1 MEIYRGRC
9 KKEYTDH
16 LIDTL
21 DDIFFFED
29 DEETKRDFRG
39 ILPKLYKEQYNP
51 AYNNLVVMEDDKV
64 KGAVGL
70 YPIDAVAAGRK
81 LRIGGIGNVGVTR
94 DCRGKGYMKDCMNMS
109 LEEMIKDD
117 TDYSLLG
124 GHRQRYAYFGFEQCG
139 PEYDFRINMR
149 NIRHCIG
156 KDAKTTFTAREIKP
170 EDTELLAKTIEL
182 YNRGPYT
189 IDRNADNV
197 YDVLCSWRSIPYAAF
212 EGDEFKGYFVLQKF
226 SGSIHEICPVNVE
239 DTLNLIMC
247 IMETSEKDSV
257 SFSVP
262 MYDTEMCSYMV
273 KYCDGWDVSHS
284 EMINILNYGKFI
296 EAFLAVKANAVKLV
310 DGSIVL
316 LIHGYK
322 RDERIEITVNGTD
335 VKVTETDKAADV
347 EVEHL
352 EAIRLVA
359 SLFSESR
366 LSLPAFAQAWFPV
379 YFSTAGQDNV

>member
-1 MEIYRGRC
+1 MKLFKGRC
-9 KKEYTDH
+9 PKEYTDH

-29 DEETKRDFRG
+29 DEETKRNFRDL
-39 ILPKLYKEQYNP
+39 LPKLYKEQYNP

-70 YPIDAVAAGRK
+70 YPFEATAAGRK
-81 LRIGGIGNVGVTR
+81 LRVGGIGNVGVTR

-109 LEEMIKDD
+109 LDEMIKDN

-139 PEYDFRINMR
+139 PEYDFNIDMR

-170 EDTELLAKTIEL
+170 EDKELLAKTIEL
-182 YNRGPYT
+182 YKRSPYT
-189 IDRNADNV
+189 IDRNEDNV
-197 YDVLCSWRSIPYAAF
+197 YDILSSWRSVPYAAF

-226 SGSIHEICPVNVE
+226 GGIHEICPVNIE

-247 IMETSEKDSV
+247 IMETMGKDSV

-262 MYDTEMCSYMV
+262 FYKPEMCAYMT
-273 KYCDGWDVSHS
+273 KYCGGWDVSHS
-284 EMINILNYGKFI
+284 EMINILNYGRFI
-296 EAFLAVKANAVKLV
+296 EAFLAVKAKTVKLCS
-310 DGSIVL
+310 GSLVL

-322 RDERIEITVNGTD
+322 QDERIEITVNGED
-335 VKVTETDKAADV
+335 VKVCETTKDADL

-366 LSLPAFAQAWFPV
+366 LTLPAFAQNWFPV
-379 YFSTAGQDNV
+379 YFSTENQDNV

>member
-1 MEIYRGRC
+1 MKIYKGRG

-29 DEETKRDFRG
+29 DEETKRNFRDL
-39 ILPKLYKEQYNP
+39 LPKLYKEQYNP

-70 YPIDAVAAGRK
+70 YPIEATAAGRK

-109 LEEMIKDD
+109 LQEMIKDN

-139 PEYDFRINMR
+139 PEYSYDINMR

-170 EDTELLAKTIEL
+170 EDTEILAKTIEL

-189 IDRNADNV
+189 IDRNPDNI
-197 YDVLCSWRSIPYAAF
+197 YDILASWRSVPYAAF
-212 EGDEFKGYFVLQKF
+212 EGDEFKGYFVLRKF
-226 SGSIHEICPVNVE
+226 GGIQEICPVNVE

-247 IMETSEKDSV
+247 IMETMNTDSV
-257 SFSVP
+257 SFCVP
-262 MYDTEMCSYMV
+262 MHDTAMCAYMT
-273 KYCDGWDVSHS
+273 KYCDGWDICHS
-284 EMINILNYGKFI
+284 EMINILNYGRFI
-296 EAFLAVKANAVKLV
+296 EAFLAVKANAVKLCS
-310 DGSIVL
+310 GSIVL

-322 RDERIEITVNGTD
+322 RDERIEITVDGTD
-335 VKVTETDKAADV
+335 VKVCETDKEADV
-347 EVEHL
+347 EVEHI

-366 LSLPAFAQAWFPV
+366 LSLPAFAQNWFPV
-379 YFSTAGQDNV
+379 YFSTYSQDNV

>member
-1 MEIYRGRC
+1 MKLFKGRC
-9 KKEYTDH
+9 PKEYTDH

-29 DEETKRDFRG
+29 DEETKRNFRDL
-39 ILPKLYKEQYNP
+39 LPKLYKEQYNP

-70 YPIDAVAAGRK
+70 YPFEATAAGRK
-81 LRIGGIGNVGVTR
+81 LRVGGIGNVGVTR

-109 LEEMIKDD
+109 LDEMIKDN

-139 PEYDFRINMR
+139 PEYDFNIDMR

-170 EDTELLAKTIEL
+170 EDKELLAKTIEL
-182 YNRGPYT
+182 YKRSSYT
-189 IDRNADNV
+189 IDRNEDNV
-197 YDVLCSWRSIPYAAF
+197 YDILSSWRSVPYAAF

-226 SGSIHEICPVNVE
+226 GGIHEICPVNIE

-247 IMETSEKDSV
+247 IMETMGKDSV

-262 MYDTEMCSYMV
+262 FYKPEMCAYMT
-273 KYCDGWDVSHS
+273 KYCGGWDVSHS
-284 EMINILNYGKFI
+284 EMINILNYGRFI
-296 EAFLAVKANAVKLV
+296 EAFLAVKAKTVKLCS
-310 DGSIVL
+310 GSLVL

-322 RDERIEITVNGTD
+322 QDERIEITVNGED
-335 VKVTETDKAADV
+335 VKVCETTKDADL

-366 LSLPAFAQAWFPV
+366 LTLPAFAQNWFPV
-379 YFSTAGQDNV
+379 YFSTENQDNV

>member
-1 MEIYRGRC
+1 MELFKGRC
-9 KKEYTDH
+9 PKEYTDH

-29 DEETKRDFRG
+29 EEATKRNFRDL
-39 ILPKLYKEQYNP
+39 LPKLYKEQYNP

-70 YPIDAVAAGRK
+70 YPFEATAAGRK
-81 LRIGGIGNVGVTR
+81 LRVGGIGNVGVTR

-109 LEEMIKDD
+109 LDEMIKDN

-139 PEYDFRINMR
+139 PEYCFRIDMR

-156 KDAKTTFTAREIKP
+156 KDAKTTLTAREIKP
-170 EDTELLAKTIEL
+170 EDTELLAKTLEL
-182 YNRGPYT
+182 YNRSLYT

-197 YDVLCSWRSIPYAAF
+197 YDILASWRSVPYAAF

-226 SGSIHEICPVNVE
+226 GGIQEICPVDVE

-247 IMETSEKDSV
+247 IMEKLGKDSV

-262 MYDTEMCSYMV
+262 FYKPEMCAYMT
-273 KYCDGWDVSHS
+273 KYCGGWDVGHS
-284 EMINILNYGKFI
+284 EMINILNYGRFI
-296 EAFLAVKANAVKLV
+296 EAFLAVKAKTAKLCS
-310 DGSIVL
+310 GSLVL

-322 RDERIEITVNGTD
+322 QDERIEITVDGED
-335 VKVTETDKAADV
+335 VKVCETEKDADL

-352 EAIRLVA
+352 EAIRLVS
-359 SLFSESR
+359 SLFSEAR
-366 LSLPAFAQAWFPV
+366 LALPAFAQNWFPV
-379 YFSTAGQDNV
+379 YFSTESQDNV

>member
-1 MEIYRGRC
+1 MELYKGRC
-9 KKEYTDH
+9 PEEYTDH

-29 DEETKRDFRG
+29 DEETKRNFRDL
-39 ILPKLYKEQYNP
+39 LPKLYKEQYKP

-70 YPIDAVAAGRK
+70 YPFEATAAGRK
-81 LRIGGIGNVGVTR
+81 LRVGGIGNVGVTR

-109 LEEMIKDD
+109 LDEMIKDN

-139 PEYDFRINMR
+139 PDYSFDIGMR

-156 KDAKTTFTAREIKP
+156 TDAKTTLTAREIKP
-170 EDTELLAKTIEL
+170 EDTEILAKTIEL
-182 YNRGPYT
+182 YNRSLYKVE
-189 IDRNADNV
+189 RNADNI
-197 YDVLCSWRSIPYAAF
+197 YDMLASWRSVPYAAF
-212 EGDEFKGYFVLQKF
+212 EGDEFKGYFVLRKYGGIQ
-226 SGSIHEICPVNVE
+226 EIRAVE
-239 DTLNLIMC
+239 LDDMLNLIMC
-247 IMETSEKDSV
+247 VMETMGKDYI

-262 MYDTEMCSYMV
+262 FYEPELCAYMT

-284 EMINILNYGKFI
+284 EMINILNYGRFI
-296 EAFLAVKANAVKLV
+296 DAFLAVKAKTVKLCS
-310 DGSIVL
+310 GSIVL

-322 RDERIEITVNGTD
+322 KDERIEITVDGED
-335 VKVTETDKAADV
+335 VKVCETDKEADL

-352 EAIRLVA
+352 EAIRLVS

-366 LSLPAFAQAWFPV
+366 RSLPAFAQNWFPV
-379 YFSTAGQDNV
+379 HFSTYSQDNV

>member
-1 MEIYRGRC
+1 MELFKGRC
-9 KKEYTDH
+9 PKEYTDH

-29 DEETKRDFRG
+29 DEETKRNFRDL
-39 ILPKLYKEQYNP
+39 LPKLYKEQYNP

-70 YPIDAVAAGRK
+70 YPFEATAAGRK
-81 LRIGGIGNVGVTR
+81 LRVGGIGNVGVTR

-109 LEEMIKDD
+109 LDEMIKDN

-139 PEYDFRINMR
+139 PEYDFNIDMR

-170 EDTELLAKTIEL
+170 EDKELLAKTIEL
-182 YNRGPYT
+182 YKRSPYT
-189 IDRNADNV
+189 IDRNEDNV
-197 YDVLCSWRSIPYAAF
+197 YDILASWRSVPYAAF

-226 SGSIHEICPVNVE
+226 GGIHEICPVNIE

-247 IMETSEKDSV
+247 IMETIDKDSV

-262 MYDTEMCSYMV
+262 FYKPEMCAYMT
-273 KYCDGWDVSHS
+273 KYCGGWDVSHS
-284 EMINILNYGKFI
+284 EMINILNYGRFI
-296 EAFLAVKANAVKLV
+296 EAFLAVKAKTVKLCS
-310 DGSIVL
+310 GSLVL

-322 RDERIEITVNGTD
+322 QDERIEITVNGED
-335 VKVTETDKAADV
+335 VKVCETTKDADL

-366 LSLPAFAQAWFPV
+366 LTLPAFAQNWFPV
-379 YFSTAGQDNV
+379 YFSTENQDNV

>member
-1 MEIYRGRC
+1 MELFKGRC
-9 KKEYTDH
+9 PKEYTDH

-29 DEETKRDFRG
+29 EEATKRNFRDL
-39 ILPKLYKEQYNP
+39 LPKLYKEQYNP

-70 YPIDAVAAGRK
+70 YPFEATAAGRK
-81 LRIGGIGNVGVTR
+81 LRVGGIGNVGVTR

-109 LEEMIKDD
+109 LDEMIKDN

-139 PEYDFRINMR
+139 PEYDFNIDMR

-170 EDTELLAKTIEL
+170 EDKEILAKTIEL
-182 YNRGPYT
+182 YKRSLYT
-189 IDRNADNV
+189 IDRNEDNV
-197 YDVLCSWRSIPYAAF
+197 YDILASWRSIPYAAF

-226 SGSIHEICPVNVE
+226 GGIHEICPVNIE

-247 IMETSEKDSV
+247 IMETMGKDSV

-262 MYDTEMCSYMV
+262 FYKPEMCAYMT
-273 KYCDGWDVSHS
+273 KYCGGWDVSHS
-284 EMINILNYGKFI
+284 EMINILNYGRFI
-296 EAFLAVKANAVKLV
+296 EAFLAVKAKTVKLCN
-310 DGSIVL
+310 GSLVL

-322 RDERIEITVNGTD
+322 QDERIEITVDGED
-335 VKVTETDKAADV
+335 VKVCETTKDADL

-352 EAIRLVA
+352 EAIRLVS

-366 LSLPAFAQAWFPV
+366 LTLPAFAQNWFPV
-379 YFSTAGQDNV
+379 YFSTENQDNV

>member
-1 MEIYRGRC
+1 MELFKGRC
-9 KKEYTDH
+9 PKEYTDH

-29 DEETKRDFRG
+29 DEETKRNFRDL
-39 ILPKLYKEQYNP
+39 LPKLYKEQYNP

-70 YPIDAVAAGRK
+70 YPFEATAAGRK
-81 LRIGGIGNVGVTR
+81 LRVGGIGNVGVTR

-109 LEEMIKDD
+109 LDEMIKDN

-139 PEYDFRINMR
+139 PEYDFNIDMR

-170 EDTELLAKTIEL
+170 EDKELLAKTIEL
-182 YNRGPYT
+182 YKRSSYT
-189 IDRNADNV
+189 IDRNEDNV
-197 YDVLCSWRSIPYAAF
+197 YDILSSWRSVPYAAF

-226 SGSIHEICPVNVE
+226 GGIHEICPVNIE

-247 IMETSEKDSV
+247 IMETMGKDSV

-262 MYDTEMCSYMV
+262 FYKPEMCAYMT
-273 KYCDGWDVSHS
+273 KYCGGWDVSHS
-284 EMINILNYGKFI
+284 EMINILNYGRFI
-296 EAFLAVKANAVKLV
+296 EAFLAVKAKTVKLCS
-310 DGSIVL
+310 GSLVL

-322 RDERIEITVNGTD
+322 QDERIEITVNGED
-335 VKVTETDKAADV
+335 VKVCETTKDADL

-366 LSLPAFAQAWFPV
+366 LTLPAFAQNWFPV
-379 YFSTAGQDNV
+379 YFSTENQDNV

>member
-1 MEIYRGRC
+1 MEIYKGRG

-16 LIDTL
+16 LIETL

-29 DEETKRDFRG
+29 DEETKRNFRDL
-39 ILPKLYKEQYNP
+39 LPKLYKEQYNP
-51 AYNNLVVMEDDKV
+51 AYNNLVVMEDDKI

-70 YPIDAVAAGRK
+70 YPIDATAAGRK

-94 DCRGKGYMKDCMNMS
+94 DCRGKGYMKDCMNMC

-124 GHRQRYAYFGFEQCG
+124 GHRQRYAYFGYEQCG
-139 PEYDFRINMR
+139 PEYDFDINMR
-149 NIRHCIG
+149 NIRHILG
-156 KDAKTTFTAREIKP
+156 KDAKTTFTSREIKP

-182 YNRGPYT
+182 YNRAPYT
-189 IDRNADNV
+189 IDRNPDNI
-197 YDVLCSWRSIPYAAF
+197 YDILASWRSIPYAAF
-212 EGDEFKGYFVLQKF
+212 EGDEFKGYFVLRKF
-226 SGSIHEICPVNVE
+226 GGIQEICPVNVE

-247 IMETSEKDSV
+247 IMETMNKDSV

-262 MYDTEMCSYMV
+262 MYNPEMCAYMT
-273 KYCDGWDVSHS
+273 KYCDGWDMSHS

-296 EAFLAVKANAVKLV
+296 EAFLAVKANTVKLCS
-310 DGSIVL
+310 GSIVI

-322 RDERIEITVNGTD
+322 KDERIEITVDGTD
-335 VKVTETDKAADV
+335 VKVCETDKEADV
-347 EVEHL
+347 EVEHI

-366 LSLPAFAQAWFPV
+366 LSLPAFAQNWFPV
-379 YFSTAGQDNV
+379 YFSTNSQDNV

>member
-1 MEIYRGRC
+1 MELFKGRC
-9 KKEYTDH
+9 PKEYTDH

-29 DEETKRDFRG
+29 DEETKRNFRDL
-39 ILPKLYKEQYNP
+39 LPKLYKEQYNP

-70 YPIDAVAAGRK
+70 YPFEATAAGRK
-81 LRIGGIGNVGVTR
+81 LRVGGIGNVGVTR

-109 LEEMIKDD
+109 LDEMIKDN

-139 PEYDFRINMR
+139 PEYDFNIDMR

-170 EDTELLAKTIEL
+170 EDKELLAKTIEL
-182 YNRGPYT
+182 YKRSPYT
-189 IDRNADNV
+189 IDRNEDNI
-197 YDVLCSWRSIPYAAF
+197 YDILSSWRSIPYAAF

-226 SGSIHEICPVNVE
+226 GGIHEICPVNIE

-247 IMETSEKDSV
+247 IMETMGKDSV

-262 MYDTEMCSYMV
+262 FYKPEMCAYMT
-273 KYCDGWDVSHS
+273 KYCGGWDVSHS
-284 EMINILNYGKFI
+284 EMINILNYGRFI
-296 EAFLAVKANAVKLV
+296 EAFLAVKAKTVKLCS
-310 DGSIVL
+310 GSLVL

-322 RDERIEITVNGTD
+322 QDERIEITVNGED
-335 VKVTETDKAADV
+335 VKVYETTKDADL

-366 LSLPAFAQAWFPV
+366 LTLPAFAQNWFPV
-379 YFSTAGQDNV
+379 YFSTENQDNV